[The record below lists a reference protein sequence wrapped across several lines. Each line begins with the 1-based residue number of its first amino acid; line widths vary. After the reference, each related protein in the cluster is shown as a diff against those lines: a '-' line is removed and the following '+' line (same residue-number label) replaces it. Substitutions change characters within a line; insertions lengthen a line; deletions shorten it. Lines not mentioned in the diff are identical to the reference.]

1 LGERESYYPVKENLR
16 RNNLEKIE
24 KGKQRREIKNPI
36 KSIKDRIGNSINF
49 ILFFF
54 LSFLMNQTFL
64 LIRCGEKTETG
75 ENK

>member
-16 RNNLEKIE
+16 RKNLKN
-24 KGKQRREIKNPI
+24 KKRKQRREIKNPI
-36 KSIKDRIGNSINF
+36 KSIKERIGNSINF

>member
-49 ILFFF
+49 IIFFSFFF
-54 LSFLMNQTFL
+54 DESDFSFDPVRRKN
-64 LIRCGEKTETG
+64 RNWRE
-75 ENK
+75 